1 MKLLIVGKNSR
12 ITQFLKNH
20 LSRKFILSIKNYSE
34 IIEKKSNY
42 FSKFDFV
49 INCSSNKKYVNSK
62 YNSAY
67 DHDYQIVKKL
77 VKLKSYYIFLSTRK
91 IYNPDNNCRE
101 TSIPKPKCNYSK
113 NKLIT
118 ENKLKSLI
126 KKKLLILRI
135 SNVIGIN
142 NIISKKKLHKTFIDI
157 FLINIKKGFIV
168 ENNKI
173 YKDFIS
179 SKKLIQVMSKLI
191 TIKATGTYNLSTG
204 KKIYLDDI
212 IKWLNFYNNKPF
224 KIINNRDFKFNKDS
238 FYLNNKKVIKK
249 TKIKIK
255 ISDLRN
261 DCKKISKNYFFRTR
275 HK

>member
-1 MKLLIVGKNSR
+1 
-12 ITQFLKNH
+12 
-20 LSRKFILSIKNYSE
+20 
-34 IIEKKSNY
+34 
-42 FSKFDFV
+42 
-49 INCSSNKKYVNSK
+49 
-62 YNSAY
+62 
-67 DHDYQIVKKL
+67 
-77 VKLKSYYIFLSTRK
+77 
-91 IYNPDNNCRE
+91 
-101 TSIPKPKCNYSK
+101 
-113 NKLIT
+113 
-118 ENKLKSLI
+118 
-126 KKKLLILRI
+126 
-135 SNVIGIN
+135 
-142 NIISKKKLHKTFIDI
+142 
-157 FLINIKKGFIV
+157 
-168 ENNKI
+168 
-173 YKDFIS
+173 
-179 SKKLIQVMSKLI
+179 MSKLI